1 MDIVTDNG
9 IGVEVVVSETTIE
22 LIVNDAVDLEFVQL
36 GVQGLKGATGATGD
50 KGDIGDPLVF
60 EELTEAQ
67 KLALRGDVGDTSTNY
82 TNLFNSVL
90 LS

>member
-1 MDIVTDNG
+1 MDIVTNNG
-9 IGVEVVVSETTIE
+9 IGIEVVVTSTTME
-22 LIVNDAVDLEFVQL
+22 LTINDPVNLEFVQL
-36 GVQGLKGATGATGD
+36 GVQGVKGATGATGD

-67 KLALRGDVGDTSTNY
+67 KLELRGDVGNTSTNY
-82 TNLFNSVL
+82 TNIFLNSL

>member
-9 IGVEVVVSETTIE
+9 IGIEVVVSKTI
-22 LIVNDAVDLEFVQL
+22 DLEFVQL

-50 KGDIGDPLVF
+50 KGDIGAPLVF
-60 EELTEAQ
+60 EELTEEQ
-67 KLALRGDVGDTSTNY
+67 KLSLRGDVGDTSTNY
-82 TNLFNSVL
+82 TNIFLNSL

>member
-1 MDIVTDNG
+1 MDIVTNNG
-9 IGVEVVVSETTIE
+9 IGIEVVVTSTTME
-22 LIVNDAVDLEFVQL
+22 LTINDPVNLEFVQL
-36 GVQGLKGATGATGD
+36 GVQGVKGATGAEGE
-50 KGDIGDPLVF
+50 KGDIGKSLTF